1 MNLVIDGN
9 LTYPPSEISCV
20 RDVTL
25 YSMIW
30 TEFTVLI
37 EIFPEYKDHVWRH
50 LKSRGAMDYVED
62 IISPAEERGL
72 KISDQPRSNI
82 RVNSIRCDNLSFI
95 IDRLRRFG
103 SR

>member
-25 YSMIW
+25 YSVIW
-30 TEFTVLI
+30 SEFTVLI
-37 EIFPEYKDHVWRH
+37 EMCPAYKDHVWRH
-50 LKSRGAMDYVED
+50 LKERGAMDYVDD
-62 IISPAEERGL
+62 IVAPGKEIGL
-72 KISDQPRSNI
+72 KISDQPESNI
-82 RVNSIRCDNLSFI
+82 RVNYISCDNLNYI

-103 SR
+103 